1 MEFKDGTSVF
11 TIDQKDVGDLE
22 RVVIDPE
29 TRQLTHIVVKKGHVL
44 PEDTLV
50 PVEKVAHA
58 SHDMV
63 TLTCSMDEIKQLPP
77 LEVVH
82 TVPREG
88 NAIYEQP
95 VAGMYTTAPIT
106 PLVVTETT
114 RTLPENLV
122 ALKEGAKVVSSD
134 EKHVG
139 NVERVFTEDG
149 KVTHLTLSHGLL
161 AKTEKSI
168 PYEWVEMMG
177 EEEVDLSVDA
187 QQIETLPEVMK

>member
-29 TRQLTHIVVKKGHVL
+29 TRRLTHIVVKKGHVL

-50 PVEKVAHA
+50 PVEKVVHA
-58 SHDMV
+58 SHDKV
-63 TLTCSMDEIKQLPP
+63 ALTCSLDEIKELPP
-77 LEVVH
+77 LEVTH

-88 NAIYEQP
+88 STIYDRP
-95 VAGMYTTAPIT
+95 VGGMYTTPPIT
-106 PLVVTETT
+106 PLVISETT
-114 RTLPENLV
+114 RTIPENLV
-122 ALKEGAKVVSSD
+122 ALKEGARVVSSD

-187 QQIETLPEVMK
+187 LKIDTLPPVMK